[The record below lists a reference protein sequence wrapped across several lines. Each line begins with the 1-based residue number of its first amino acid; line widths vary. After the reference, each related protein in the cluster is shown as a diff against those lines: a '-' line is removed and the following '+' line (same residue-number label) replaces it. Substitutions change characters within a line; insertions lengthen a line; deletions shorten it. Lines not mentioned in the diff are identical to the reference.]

1 MRLSRNSDEPLN
13 YAVDQQSN
21 LTPQLR
27 RMNLK
32 LGLETALGVVS
43 DPPATLL
50 LGGAVALLLKRRFAL
65 ASLCAAG
72 FLLRQ
77 TITKRPT
84 VPRWRL
90 LTARERREIEFERS
104 VLKAQRGDYGNLEVI
119 AFK

>member
-1 MRLSRNSDEPLN
+1 MKLSRNSDQPLN
-13 YAVDQQSN
+13 FDVDQQSN

-27 RMNLK
+27 QLNLK
-32 LGLETALGVVS
+32 LGLETALEVVS

-50 LGGAVALLLKRRFAL
+50 LGGTVALLLNRRFAL

-77 TITKRPT
+77 TMTRRPT
-84 VPRWRL
+84 SPRWHR
-90 LTARERREIEFERS
+90 LTAGERKEIEFERS

>member
-1 MRLSRNSDEPLN
+1 MKLSRISDEPLN
-13 YAVDQQSN
+13 YAVERQSN

-27 RMNLK
+27 QLNLK
-32 LGLETALGVVS
+32 LGLETALELVS

-50 LGGAVALLLKRRFAL
+50 LGGTVALLLKRRFAL

-77 TITKRPT
+77 TIAKRPAR
-84 VPRWRL
+84 PRWRL
-90 LTARERREIEFERS
+90 LTARQRKEIEFERS

-119 AFK
+119 AFR

>member
-1 MRLSRNSDEPLN
+1 MKLSRNSDEPLN
-13 YAVDQQSN
+13 YAADRQSN

-27 RMNLK
+27 QLNLK
-32 LGLETALGVVS
+32 LGLETALEVVS

-50 LGGAVALLLKRRFAL
+50 LGGAVAMLLKRRFAL

-77 TITKRPT
+77 TMAKRP
-84 VPRWRL
+84 PAPKWRL
-90 LTARERREIEFERS
+90 FTPGERKEIEFERS

>member
-1 MRLSRNSDEPLN
+1 MKLFRISDERLN
-13 YAVDQQSN
+13 YSVDRQSN

-27 RMNLK
+27 QLNLK
-32 LGLETALGVVS
+32 LGLETALQVVS

-50 LGGAVALLLKRRFAL
+50 LGGAVALLVKRRFAL

-77 TITKRPT
+77 TITKRPAG
-84 VPRWRL
+84 PRWRL
-90 LTARERREIEFERS
+90 LTARQRKEIEFERS